1 MTRILVLNG
10 PNLGSLGRRDPHL
23 YGSSTLADIEAC
35 LRRRAAEL
43 GVELRCEQSN
53 HEGVLID
60 LLEDEREA
68 SQGCIINP
76 GGLSH
81 VSIALADA
89 LRTFARP
96 VIEVHLSNIHAREPY
111 RHTSLTAEAARGVIA
126 GLGADG
132 YRLALEALTRLL
144 TQPTTAE
151 NQGGRRGEAPRT
163 MGASAPENEEAHR

>member
-23 YGSSTLADIEAC
+23 YGSATLADIEAC
-35 LRRRAAEL
+35 LHRRAEEL

-53 HEGVLID
+53 HEGALID
-60 LLEDEREA
+60 LLEAEDDA
-68 SQGCIINP
+68 DGCIINP

-96 VIEVHLSNIHAREPY
+96 VIEIHLSNIHAREPY
-111 RHTSLTAEAARGVIA
+111 RHTSLTAQAARGVIA

-144 TQPTTAE
+144 TIPTT
-151 NQGGRRGEAPRT
+151 T
-163 MGASAPENEEAHR
+163 DEESTR

>member
-23 YGSSTLADIEAC
+23 YGSATLGDIEAC
-35 LRRRAAEL
+35 LYRRAAEL

-53 HEGVLID
+53 HEGALID
-60 LLEDEREA
+60 LLEAEGDA
-68 SQGCIINP
+68 DGCIINP

-144 TQPTTAE
+144 TTQSET
-151 NQGGRRGEAPRT
+151 
-163 MGASAPENEEAHR
+163 EE

>member
-23 YGSSTLADIEAC
+23 YGSATLADIEAC
-35 LRRRAAEL
+35 LRRRAGEL

-60 LLEDEREA
+60 LLEEEREA

-132 YRLALEALTRLL
+132 YRVALEALTRLL
-144 TQPTTAE
+144 TPPSTTAE
-151 NQGGRRGEAPRT
+151 GGGRGESPRR
-163 MGASAPENEEAHR
+163 MGASASENQEAHR